1 MQRLDITRHYN
12 IHIYIVLIK
21 TNSIFIYKS
30 LDGVRRP
37 RNVIL
42 FNEIIS
48 YDWVC
53 SYTIQIIRPMYA
65 QFLIKY
71 LFLLLIRNIMFM
83 YFSIIIFIRN

>member
-12 IHIYIVLIK
+12 IHMLIK
-21 TNSIFIYKS
+21 TSSIFT

-53 SYTIQIIRPMYA
+53 SYTIQIIRSMYA

-83 YFSIIIFIRN
+83 YFSIVILIRN

>member
-12 IHIYIVLIK
+12 IHMLIK

-53 SYTIQIIRPMYA
+53 SYTIQIIVS
-65 QFLIKY
+65 QFLTKY

-83 YFSIIIFIRN
+83 YFSIIILIRN